1 MTSPHADLFAP
12 APGYLAACTMGLPTR
27 ATVAALRADV
37 DAWASGLAGPAAYGA
52 VVEEAR
58 AAFARLA
65 RVDVGRVAIASQ
77 TSSMVAVVAAS
88 VPDGAEV
95 LVPTGDFSSI
105 VYPFVVQE
113 ARGVR
118 VRSVPLDEL
127 AGSVGPDTHLVAWSA
142 VQSATGQVADDAGV
156 VEAAARH
163 GALTL
168 CDLTQAA
175 GVRPV
180 DASRYDATV
189 THAYKWLCCP
199 RGVAFLTVGERL
211 RAAMVPAQ
219 AGWYAG
225 DDVWGSCYGPEMRLA
240 GDARAFDVSPA
251 WQAWAGALP
260 ALEAFAGLDADETW
274 AHAAGTGDALCSRLG
289 IEAQGRAIVTWADP
303 DGRDQRLLGDAG
315 LVVSGRAGR
324 VRVAFHLWND
334 EGDVEAV
341 AAALGR

>member
-1 MTSPHADLFAP
+1 MPSAAPDLFAP
-12 APGYLAACTMGLPTR
+12 VPGYLAACTMGLPLR
-27 ATVAALRADV
+27 ATAAAMRDDLDR
-37 DAWASGLAGPAAYGA
+37 WAAGQAGPAAYGA

-65 RVDVGRVAIASQ
+65 TVDVGRVAIASQ

-95 LVPTGDFSSI
+95 IVPTGDFSSI

-118 VRSVPLDEL
+118 VRSVPLAEV
-127 AGSVGPDTHLVAWSA
+127 AGSIGPATYLVAWSA
-142 VQSATGQVADDAGV
+142 VQSATGEVEDDAAIV
-156 VEAAARH
+156 AAATRH
-163 GALTL
+163 GARTL

-180 DASRYDATV
+180 DASRYDASV

-211 RAAMVPAQ
+211 AHEMVPAQ

-225 DDVWGSCYGPEMRLA
+225 DDVWGSCYGPAMDLA
-240 GDARAFDVSPA
+240 RDARAFDVSPA

-260 ALEAFAGLDADETW
+260 ALTTFAGLDAERTW
-274 AHAAGTGDALCSRLG
+274 AHAAGTGDALCARLG
-289 IEAQGRAIVTWADP
+289 LEAQGRAIVTWADP
-303 DGRDQRLLGDAG
+303 EGRDQRLLGDAG
-315 LVVSGRAGR
+315 LTVSGRAGR

-334 EGDVEAV
+334 EADVEAV
-341 AAALGR
+341 AVALGR